1 MKGYGDPMDYKA
13 LYEQKKTTIQDFLS
27 RIRSGDTIVAPADC
41 SEPQAFLKELHTIAP
56 RVQNVTVVKGAN
68 NLYDF
73 ITEPGME
80 SHFHTVGYYHGPSH
94 RKGDPLGNVSYVP
107 CDIPCFEP
115 FFGGVHPCTVFV
127 ASVSPMNEKGQ
138 FCIGLARQWGVEF
151 IKTADRIFLEVNKEL
166 PFVEGGQ
173 LISIEDVTAL
183 TEAEYGLWD
192 LPTIRSSPAELAVAQ
207 NCRELLRD
215 GDCIQLGIGGLPNAI
230 AQAMYDLNDLGIH
243 TEMMTATMGEMI
255 RRGIV
260 TGERKNFH
268 KGEHIACFAGGDRA
282 LYETIATDPH
292 VRMVPGTWAVD
303 PMIIMQNDN
312 MVSIN
317 TCIEMDLTGQITA
330 ESVGPRQFSG
340 SGGAFDFAYGALRS
354 KGGRGIY
361 AFTSLSK
368 KGQSRINAMLAQGA
382 QITIPR
388 NYADY
393 VVTEYG
399 IAPLR
404 GRSVRERTRNLI
416 AVAHPDF
423 RAELT
428 RQAKELNYI

>member
-1 MKGYGDPMDYKA
+1 MDYKA
-13 LYEQKKTTIQDFLS
+13 LYEQKKASVQDFLAQ
-27 RIRSGDTIVAPADC
+27 IRSGDTIVAPADC
-41 SEPQAFLKELHTIAP
+41 SEPREFLSALHTIAP

-68 NLYDF
+68 NMYDF
-73 ITEPGME
+73 IAAPGMS
-80 SHFHTVGYYHGPSH
+80 SHFHTVGYYHGPAH
-94 RKGDPLGNVSYVP
+94 RKGEPLGNVSYVP

-115 FFGGVHPCTVFV
+115 FFGGVHPCSVFV
-127 ASVSPMNEKGQ
+127 ASVSPMNEKGE
-138 FCIGLARQWGVEF
+138 FCIGLARQWGLEF

-173 LISIEDVTAL
+173 IISIRDVTAL
-183 TEAEYGLWD
+183 TEVEYGLWD
-192 LPTIRSSPAELAVAQ
+192 VPTIHSSPAELAVAQ
-207 NCRELLRD
+207 NCRELLKD

-230 AQAMYDLNDLGIH
+230 AQAMYDLKDLGIH
-243 TEMMTATMGEMI
+243 TEMMTSTMGEMI
-255 RRGIV
+255 RRGVV

-282 LYETIATDPH
+282 LYETIATNPN
-292 VRMVPGTWAVD
+292 VRMMPGTWAVD

-330 ESVGPRQFSG
+330 ESVGARQFSG

-368 KGQSRINAMLAQGA
+368 KGQSRINAILAPGA

-404 GRSVRERTRNLI
+404 GRSVRERTKNLI
-416 AVAHPDF
+416 AIAHPDF

>member
-1 MKGYGDPMDYKA
+1 MAVQSRAGPYQMREAVFVTSMAARSWPVLWPM
-13 LYEQKKTTIQDFLS
+13 
-27 RIRSGDTIVAPADC
+27 
-41 SEPQAFLKELHTIAP
+41 AP
-56 RVQNVTVVKGAN
+56 RTLTTQRSFSGKAFTASA
-68 NLYDF
+68 
-73 ITEPGME
+73 IT
-80 SHFHTVGYYHGPSH
+80 
-94 RKGDPLGNVSYVP
+94 
-107 CDIPCFEP
+107 
-115 FFGGVHPCTVFV
+115 
-127 ASVSPMNEKGQ
+127 
-138 FCIGLARQWGVEF
+138 
-151 IKTADRIFLEVNKEL
+151 
-166 PFVEGGQ
+166 
-173 LISIEDVTAL
+173 
-183 TEAEYGLWD
+183 
-192 LPTIRSSPAELAVAQ
+192 AQ
-207 NCRELLRD
+207 D
-215 GDCIQLGIGGLPNAI
+215 
-230 AQAMYDLNDLGIH
+230 MYDLKDLGIH
-243 TEMMTATMGEMI
+243 TEMMTSTMGEMI
-255 RRGIV
+255 RRGVV

-282 LYETIATDPH
+282 LYETIATNPS
-292 VRMVPGTWAVD
+292 VRMMPGTWAVD

-330 ESVGPRQFSG
+330 ESVGARQFSG

-368 KGQSRINAMLAQGA
+368 KGQSRINAILAPGA

-404 GRSVRERTRNLI
+404 GRSVRERTKNLI
-416 AVAHPDF
+416 AIAHPDF

-428 RQAKELNYI
+428 RQAEELNYI

>member
-1 MKGYGDPMDYKA
+1 MDHQA
-13 LYEQKKTTIQDFLS
+13 LYNRKKASVEDFY
-27 RIRSGDTIVAPADC
+27 RAIRSGDVIVAPADC
-41 SEPQAFLKELHTIAP
+41 GEPRRFFENLHSIAP
-56 RVQNVTVVKGAN
+56 RLKDVTVVKGAN
-68 NLYDF
+68 NMYDF
-73 ITEPGME
+73 IAAPGMAG
-80 SHFHTVGYYHGPSH
+80 HFETVGYYHGPAH
-94 RKGDPLGNVSYVP
+94 RKGDPFGNVSYVA
-107 CDIPCFEP
+107 CDIPDFEP
-115 FFGGVHPCTVFV
+115 FFGSVHPCSVFV
-127 ASVSPMNEKGQ
+127 AAVSPMNEEGK
-138 FCIGLARQWGVEF
+138 FCIGLSRQWGLEF
-151 IKTADRIFLEVNKEL
+151 IKTADRVFLEVNPQL
-166 PFVEGGQ
+166 PWVEGGMT
-173 LISIEDVTAL
+173 ISIEDVTAL
-183 TEAEYGLWD
+183 TEVDYPLWD
-192 LPTIRSSPAELAVAQ
+192 VPTIHSSEAELAVAR

-230 AQAMYDLNDLGIH
+230 AQQMYDLKDLGIH

-282 LYETIATDPH
+282 LYDTMATNPQ
-292 VRMVPGTWAVD
+292 VRMLPGTWVVD
-303 PMIIMQNDN
+303 PMIIKQNDN

-330 ESVGPRQFSG
+330 ESVGARQFSG
-340 SGGAFDFAYGALRS
+340 SGGAFDFAYGALHS

-368 KGQSRINAMLAQGA
+368 KGQSRINAILTPGA
-382 QITIPR
+382 QVTIPR

-393 VVTEYG
+393 IVTEYG

-416 AVAHPDF
+416 AIAHPDV
-423 RAELT
+423 REELT

>member
-282 LYETIATDPH
+282 LYETIATNPH

>member
-1 MKGYGDPMDYKA
+1 MDYRA
-13 LYEQKKTTIQDFLS
+13 LYEQKKAGVQDFLAQ
-27 RIRSGDTIVAPADC
+27 IRSGDTIVAPADC
-41 SEPQAFLKELHTIAP
+41 SEPREFLSALHTIAP

-68 NLYDF
+68 NMYDF
-73 ITEPGME
+73 IAAPGME
-80 SHFHTVGYYHGPSH
+80 GHFHTVGYYHGAAH

-115 FFGGVHPCTVFV
+115 FFGDVHPCTVFV

-138 FCIGLARQWGVEF
+138 FCIGLARQWGLEF
-151 IKTADRIFLEVNKEL
+151 IKTADRIFLEVNREL

-173 LISIEDVTAL
+173 TISIEDVTAL
-183 TEAEYGLWD
+183 TEVEYGLWD
-192 LPTIRSSPAELAVAQ
+192 VPTIHSSPAELAVAQ

-230 AQAMYDLNDLGIH
+230 AQAMYDLKDLGIH
-243 TEMMTATMGEMI
+243 TEMMTSTMGEMI
-255 RRGIV
+255 RRGVV

-282 LYETIATDPH
+282 LYETIATNPN
-292 VRMVPGTWAVD
+292 VRMMPGTWAVD
-303 PMIIMQNDN
+303 PVIIMQNDN

-330 ESVGPRQFSG
+330 ESVGARQFSG

-368 KGQSRINAMLAQGA
+368 KGQSRINAILAPGA

-404 GRSVRERTRNLI
+404 GRSVRERTKNLI
-416 AVAHPDF
+416 AIAHPDF

>member
-1 MKGYGDPMDYKA
+1 MDYKA
-13 LYEQKKTTIQDFLS
+13 LYEQKKTGVQDFLS
-27 RIRSGDTIVAPADC
+27 QIRSGDTIVAPADC
-41 SEPQAFLKELHTIAP
+41 SEPREFLKQLHTIAP

-68 NLYDF
+68 NMYDF
-73 ITEPGME
+73 ITSPDME
-80 SHFHTVGYYHGPSH
+80 GHFQTVGYYHGAAH
-94 RKGDPLGNVSYVP
+94 RMGEPLGNVSYVP

-115 FFGGVHPCTVFV
+115 FFGGVHPCSVFV
-127 ASVSPMNEKGQ
+127 ASVSPMNDKGQ
-138 FCIGLARQWGVEF
+138 FCIGLARQWGLEF
-151 IKTADRIFLEVNKEL
+151 IKTADRIFLEINSEL

-173 LISIEDVTAL
+173 LISIEDVTAVA
-183 TEAEYGLWD
+183 EVEYGLWD
-192 LPTIRSSPAELAVAQ
+192 VPTIHSSPAELAVAQ

-230 AQAMYDLNDLGIH
+230 AQAMYDLKDLGIH
-243 TEMMTATMGEMI
+243 TEMMTSTMGEMI
-255 RRGIV
+255 RRGVV

-282 LYETIATDPH
+282 LYETISTNPN

-330 ESVGPRQFSG
+330 ESVGARQFSG

-368 KGQSRINAMLAQGA
+368 KGQSRINAMMAPGA

-404 GRSVRERTRNLI
+404 GRTVKERTLNLI

>member
-41 SEPQAFLKELHTIAP
+41 SEPQAFLKELHAIAP

-115 FFGGVHPCTVFV
+115 FFGGVHPCSVFV
-127 ASVSPMNEKGQ
+127 AAVSPMNEKGQ

-192 LPTIRSSPAELAVAQ
+192 LPTIQSSPAELAVAQ
-207 NCRELLRD
+207 NCRELLWD

-268 KGEHIACFAGGDRA
+268 PREHIACFAGGDAA
-282 LYETIATDPH
+282 LYQTVASDPRC
-292 VRMVPGTWAVD
+292 RMLPGTWVVD
-303 PMIIMQNDN
+303 PFIIKQNDN

-317 TCIEMDLTGQITA
+317 TAIEVDLTGQITA
-330 ESVGPRQFSG
+330 ESVGARQFSG
-340 SGGAFDFAYGALRS
+340 SGGAFDFAYGALHS

-361 AFTSLSK
+361 AFTSTSK
-368 KGQSRINAMLAQGA
+368 KGLSKIRATLTEGA
-382 QITIPR
+382 QVTIPR

-393 VVTEYG
+393 IVTEFG

-404 GRSVRERTRNLI
+404 GRTVSERARSLI
-416 AVAHPDF
+416 AIAHPDM

-428 RQAKELNYI
+428 RQAKELCYL

>member
-1 MKGYGDPMDYKA
+1 MDYKA
-13 LYEQKKTTIQDFLS
+13 LYEQKKSSIDNFLAA
-27 RIRSGDTIVAPADC
+27 IRSGDVIVAPADC
-41 SEPQAFLKELHTIAP
+41 SEPRAFFAKLHTIAP

-68 NLYDF
+68 NMYDF
-73 ITEPGME
+73 IAAEGMAG
-80 SHFHTVGYYHGPSH
+80 HFETVGYYHGPAH
-94 RKGDPLGNVSYVP
+94 RKGDPFGNVSYVP

-115 FFGGVHPCTVFV
+115 FFGAVHPCTVFV
-127 ASVSPMNEKGQ
+127 ASVSPMNDKGE
-138 FCIGLARQWGVEF
+138 FCIGLARQWGSEF
-151 IKTADRIFLEVNKEL
+151 IKTADRVFLEVNREL
-166 PFVEGGQ
+166 PFVEGGMT
-173 LISIEDVTAL
+173 ISIEDVTGLA
-183 TEAEYGLWD
+183 EVEYGLWD
-192 LPTIRSSPAELAVAQ
+192 LPTINSTPEELAVAQ

-230 AQAMYDLNDLGIH
+230 AKAMYDLQDLGIH

-282 LYETIATDPH
+282 LYETIATDPN
-292 VRMVPGTWAVD
+292 VRMIPGTWTVD
-303 PMIIMQNDN
+303 PMVIMQNDN

-317 TCIEMDLTGQITA
+317 TCIEMDLCGQITS
-330 ESVGPRQFSG
+330 ESVGARQFSG

-368 KGQSRINAMLAQGA
+368 KGQSKIKSILAPGA

-393 VVTEYG
+393 IVTEYG

-404 GRSVRERTRNLI
+404 GRSVRERTKNLI
-416 AVAHPDF
+416 AIAHPDF

-428 RQAKELNYI
+428 RQAQELNYI